1 MSPKLFALFVLLCI
15 APVWVFEFVPLT
27 DYPRHLL
34 IAHVIKNGGRGFE
47 GFFELNLLA
56 VPNSLGHFL
65 IAALNFFM
73 PIFVA
78 GKVFLSVLIALFAF
92 GTRYFFGS
100 LNKRNNWLPFFAVVF
115 LFTVP
120 FVAGFINFLLAV
132 SISFFALGYWAR
144 NIEKAFFASQKSLGK
159 KCLREMAI
167 LSALG
172 LLVFLSH
179 LMVFFFLFF
188 ITAVA
193 AFFYF
198 NKPKAIVASI
208 SHFALAFAAAALFF
222 FATASNDS
230 SFLPITWSNL
240 WHKWDDFWF
249 LLAPIGNDLGRA
261 SMVFAF
267 LALGAAACELF
278 LVKKSKRIH
287 FRGHIKAGFFASVVF
302 GLLLSLLLPSWMGS
316 YGFITSRLALFL
328 LFISIAIVGEPQK
341 KLVKTIFIPLVGLA
355 AVCAVASAFLFFSQ
369 QQQGIADHVSAT
381 NLVEMDSRLLP
392 LSDWDASFFPS
403 WLHSYC
409 YYLIEKGGVAPYIGL
424 TKMWPIDY
432 KDESFKIAP
441 PAWQTW
447 RYSNESHAKNFD
459 YVLAYGDRAGYQLEL
474 DKGFEKIFEKG
485 LFALYKKKSK

>member
-1 MSPKLFALFVLLCI
+1 MNQKFFALFVLLCI

-34 IAHVIKNGGRGFE
+34 IAHVIKNGGRGVE
-47 GFFELNLLA
+47 NFFELNLLA

-65 IAALNFFM
+65 IAALNFFV

-78 GKVFLSVLIALFAF
+78 GKVFLSVLIGLFAF
-92 GTRYFFGS
+92 GTQYFFGS

-115 LFTVP
+115 LFTAP
-120 FVAGFINFLLAV
+120 FAAGLINFLLAM

-144 NIEKAFFASQKSLGK
+144 NIERLRK
-159 KCLREMAI
+159 REMAI
-167 LSALG
+167 LSALV

-179 LMVFFFLFF
+179 LMAFFFLFF

-193 AFFYF
+193 AFFSF
-198 NKPKAIVASI
+198 NKPKAVVASI
-208 SHFALAFAAAALFF
+208 SHFALAFAVSALFF
-222 FATASNDS
+222 FATARNDS

-240 WHKWDDFWF
+240 WQKWNDFWC
-249 LLAPIGNDLGRA
+249 LLAPIGNDFGRA
-261 SMVFAF
+261 AMLFAF
-267 LALGAAACELF
+267 LAFSAAACELF
-278 LVKKSKRIH
+278 WVKKSKRIH
-287 FRGHIKAGFFASVVF
+287 FRGCIKAGFFASVVF

-341 KLVKTIFIPLVGLA
+341 NFFKKIFIPLVGLA

-441 PAWQTW
+441 PQQQTW
-447 RYSNESHAKNFD
+447 RYSNESHAQNFD

-485 LFALYKKKSK
+485 LFALYKKS